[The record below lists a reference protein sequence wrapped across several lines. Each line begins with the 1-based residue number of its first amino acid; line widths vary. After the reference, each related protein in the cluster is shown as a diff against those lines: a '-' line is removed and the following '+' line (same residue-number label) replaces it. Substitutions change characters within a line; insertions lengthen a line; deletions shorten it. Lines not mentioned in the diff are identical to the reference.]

1 MFHIQ
6 SVVEEWI
13 VQVIDQIKEVLPRVL
28 LFILA
33 LIITYVAGRIFARV
47 VAAILRRLEFERL
60 TKKSEAE
67 RIARRFGMTLIEL
80 IEVVTR
86 WTIYLI
92 GLQIAVETTG
102 LEFFNQLMQ
111 KVVSYM
117 PNLILALIIF
127 IVGILVAEKLGD
139 FVQGLAEDEKVPRF
153 WILGNLVRYTIY
165 LIVVIMTLSQLGIS
179 TGVLM
184 IVTGA
189 IFATVGAII
198 VIGMKDIASNAVAGM
213 YVLYE
218 KTLNVGDNVQLR
230 EYEGII
236 EDIGFVKSVIKKK
249 DGEYV
254 MVPNSELMK
263 GIIIRK

>member
-1 MFHIQ
+1 MRF
-6 SVVEEWI
+6 
-13 VQVIDQIKEVLPRVL
+13 
-28 LFILA
+28 
-33 LIITYVAGRIFARV
+33 
-47 VAAILRRLEFERL
+47 LRKLEFDRL
-60 TKKSEAE
+60 TRKSEAE

-86 WTIYLI
+86 WTIYLV
-92 GLQIAVETTG
+92 GLQIAVETAG
-102 LEFFNQLMQ
+102 LEFLNQLMQ
-111 KVVSYM
+111 KVVNFM
-117 PNLILALIIF
+117 PDLILALIIF

-153 WILGNLVRYTIY
+153 WLLGNLVRYTIY
-165 LIVVIMTLSQLGIS
+165 LIVVIMALSQLGIS

-189 IFATVGAII
+189 IFATFGAII
-198 VIGMKDIASNAVAGM
+198 VVGMKDLASNVVAGM
-213 YVLYE
+213 HLLYE
-218 KTLNVGDNVQLR
+218 KTLSVGDNIQLG

-263 GIIIRK
+263 GIIIKK